1 MPKLLIIAD
10 DLTGALDTGVKFSEA
25 GLATAVST
33 RCESCLADTS
43 ADVAVLCAD
52 TRHLSGEEAYRAIRS
67 IVESNRDRFPLLM
80 KKTDS
85 GLRGNIGAELQ
96 AFLDGTGESTLAF
109 LPALPEMHR
118 VTRGGVQYIDG
129 VPVSKSVFGRDPFE
143 PVLEDDISVLL
154 SRQCSVPTRVISRE
168 EAGSALRDSDGPV
181 IRIYDAETPED
192 MRRAV
197 SRVLSDGQTHLLA
210 GCAGLAQALAG
221 ELSGSAASPGRPSEH
236 DPLLVVCGSV
246 NNVSA
251 RQLDYA
257 ESRGFERVHLPMEFL
272 LGEGDD
278 PILGT
283 IAGKCAASVPLML
296 DTFTTAEEASANIS
310 PEELEKRRQRISRRL
325 GRLIKGLMNCG
336 VHRRILIIG
345 GDTLLALMDELNC
358 AAITPLSEPDRGVV
372 LFELEYAGE
381 TRRIMS
387 KSGGFGAEDLLT
399 RL

>member
-10 DLTGALDTGVKFSEA
+10 DLTGALDTGVKFAEA
-25 GLATAVST
+25 GLTTAVST
-33 RCESCLADTS
+33 RCESCPADSS

-52 TRHLSGEEAYRAIRS
+52 TRHLPGEEAYREIRS
-67 IVESNRDRFPLLM
+67 IVEANRDRFPLLM

-96 AFLDGTGESTLAF
+96 AFLDGTGESALAF

-143 PVLEDDISVLL
+143 PVLDDDISVLL

-168 EAGSALRDSDGPV
+168 EAGSTLCDTGGPV
-181 IRIYDAETPED
+181 IRIYDSETSED

-197 SRVLSDGQTHLLA
+197 SRLLSDGQTHLLA

-221 ELSGSAASPGRPSEH
+221 ELSGSASSPGRPSEH

-283 IAGKCAASVPLML
+283 IAEKCAAPVPLML

-310 PEELEKRRQRISRRL
+310 PEELEERRQRISRRL
-325 GRLIKGLMNCG
+325 GGLIKELMNCG
-336 VHRRILIIG
+336 VHRRILVIG

-358 AAITPLSEPDRGVV
+358 ASITPLYEPDRGVV

-387 KSGGFGAEDLLT
+387 KSGGFGSEDLLT

>member
-10 DLTGALDTGVKFSEA
+10 DLTGALDTGVKFAEA
-25 GLATAVST
+25 GLTTAVST
-33 RCESCLADTS
+33 RCESCPADSS

-52 TRHLSGEEAYRAIRS
+52 TRHLPGEEAYREIRS
-67 IVESNRDRFPLLM
+67 IVEANRDRFPLLM

-96 AFLDGTGESTLAF
+96 AFLDGTGESALAF

-143 PVLEDDISVLL
+143 PVLDDDISVLL

-168 EAGSALRDSDGPV
+168 EAGSTLRDTGGPV
-181 IRIYDAETPED
+181 IRIYDSETSED

-197 SRVLSDGQTHLLA
+197 SRLLSDGQTHLLA

-221 ELSGSAASPGRPSEH
+221 ELSGSAAAPGRPSEH
-236 DPLLVVCGSV
+236 DTLLVVCESV

-257 ESRGFERVHLPMEFL
+257 ESRGFERVHLPMEYL

-283 IAGKCAASVPLML
+283 IAEKCAAPVPLVL

-310 PEELEKRRQRISRRL
+310 PEELEERRQRISRRL
-325 GRLIKGLMNCG
+325 GGLIRELMNCG

-358 AAITPLSEPDRGVV
+358 ASITPLYEPDRGVV

-387 KSGGFGAEDLLT
+387 KSGGFGSEDLLT

>member
-1 MPKLLIIAD
+1 MLECVVIAD

-67 IVESNRDRFPLLM
+67 IVETNRDRFPLLM

-96 AFLDGTGESTLAF
+96 AFLDGTGENLLAF
-109 LPALPEMHR
+109 FPALPEMHR
-118 VTRGGVQYIDG
+118 VTLGGVQYIDG

-143 PVLEDDISVLL
+143 PVLDDDISVLL

-168 EAGSALRDSDGPV
+168 EEVSSLRDADGPV
-181 IRIYDAETPED
+181 IRIYDAETSED
-192 MRRAV
+192 MRLAV

-221 ELSGSAASPGRPSEH
+221 ELSGSAAAPVRPSEH

-283 IAGKCAASVPLML
+283 IAEKCAASVPLML

-310 PEELEKRRQRISRRL
+310 PEELEERRQRISRRL
-325 GRLIKGLMNCG
+325 GGLIKELMNCG

-358 AAITPLSEPDRGVV
+358 ASITPLYEPDRGVV

-387 KSGGFGAEDLLT
+387 KSGGFGSEDLLT

>member
-10 DLTGALDTGVKFSEA
+10 DLTGALDTGVKFAEA
-25 GLATAVST
+25 GLTTAVST
-33 RCESCLADTS
+33 RCESCPADSS

-52 TRHLSGEEAYRAIRS
+52 TRHLPGEEAYREIRS
-67 IVESNRDRFPLLM
+67 IVEANRDRFPLLM

-96 AFLDGTGESTLAF
+96 AFLDGTGENLLAF
-109 LPALPEMHR
+109 FPALPEMHR

-143 PVLEDDISVLL
+143 PVLDDDISVLL
-154 SRQCSVPTRVISRE
+154 SRQCSVSTRVISRE
-168 EAGSALRDSDGPV
+168 EAGSTLRDTGGPV
-181 IRIYDAETPED
+181 IRIYDSETSED

-197 SRVLSDGQTHLLA
+197 SRLLSDGQTHLLA

-221 ELSGSAASPGRPSEH
+221 ELSGSASSPGRPSEH
-236 DPLLVVCGSV
+236 DSLLVVCGSV

-283 IAGKCAASVPLML
+283 IAEKCAAPVPLML

-310 PEELEKRRQRISRRL
+310 PEELEERRQRISRRL
-325 GRLIKGLMNCG
+325 GGLIKELMNCG

-358 AAITPLSEPDRGVV
+358 ASITPLYEPDRGVV

-387 KSGGFGAEDLLT
+387 KSGGFGSEDLLT

>member
-10 DLTGALDTGVKFSEA
+10 DLTGALDTGVKFAEA
-25 GLATAVST
+25 GLTTAVST
-33 RCESCLADTS
+33 RCESCPADSS

-67 IVESNRDRFPLLM
+67 IVEANRDRFPLLM

-96 AFLDGTGESTLAF
+96 SFLDGTGERALAF

-118 VTRGGVQYIDG
+118 VTLGGVQYIDG

-143 PVLEDDISVLL
+143 PVLDDDISVLL

-168 EAGSALRDSDGPV
+168 EAGSTLRDTVGPV
-181 IRIYDAETPED
+181 IRIYDAETSED

-197 SRVLSDGQTHLLA
+197 SRLLSDGQTHLLA

-221 ELSGSAASPGRPSEH
+221 ELSGSASSPGRPSEH

-283 IAGKCAASVPLML
+283 IAEKCAASVPLML

-310 PEELEKRRQRISRRL
+310 PEELEERRQRISRRL
-325 GRLIKGLMNCG
+325 GGLIKELMNCG

-358 AAITPLSEPDRGVV
+358 ASITPLYEPDRGVV

-387 KSGGFGAEDLLT
+387 KSGGFGSEDLLT